1 VCAFVRLG
9 YNTRDNR
16 IGGRNLVP
24 PGGDATMHD
33 HHPTARLSTSDAQG
47 WRSMFRV
54 VCVLFL
60 GSLASVVLT
69 AQDAKPTG
77 PTVWDGVFTD
87 AQAERATGMFNQSCS
102 RCHTLSA
109 EGTRPLSGEKFWEGY
124 TQKTVGDLLN
134 FVKTNM
140 PNGQGNTLP
149 AAIYNDLVALILKSN
164 GFPPGKTELAP
175 ETVANVQIIPKDG
188 PGELPTNTLVRIV
201 GCLSPKSGSD
211 WVLTS
216 TTAPVRIEKTG
227 SVPEDATRPLGD
239 RTMTLKFVL
248 NRLDAFVGHRMAVTG
263 ILIGAGGVNGINVA
277 TVNRVAE
284 TCP

>member
-1 VCAFVRLG
+1 
-9 YNTRDNR
+9 
-16 IGGRNLVP
+16 
-24 PGGDATMHD
+24 M
-33 HHPTARLSTSDAQG
+33 
-47 WRSMFRV
+47 

-60 GSLASVVLT
+60 GSLTTVVVT
-69 AQDAKPTG
+69 AQGAKPSG
-77 PTVWDGVFTD
+77 PTVWDGVYTD
-87 AQAERATGMFNQSCS
+87 AQAGRASGVFSQSCE
-102 RCHTLSA
+102 RCHTLTS

-140 PNGQGNTLP
+140 PNGQGGSLP
-149 AAIYNDLVALILKSN
+149 ATTYNDLVALILKSN
-164 GFPPGKTELAP
+164 GFPAGKTEVTP

-216 TTAPVRIEKTG
+216 ATVPQRIEKTG
-227 SVPEDATRPLGD
+227 AVPEDATRPLGD
-239 RTMTLKFVL
+239 RSMTLKFVL
-248 NRLDAFVGHRMAVTG
+248 NRLDSFVGHRMSVTG